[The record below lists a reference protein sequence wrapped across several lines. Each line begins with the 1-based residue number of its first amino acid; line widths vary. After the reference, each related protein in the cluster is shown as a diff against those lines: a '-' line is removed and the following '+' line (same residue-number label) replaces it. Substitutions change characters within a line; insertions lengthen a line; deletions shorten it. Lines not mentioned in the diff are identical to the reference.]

1 MQPISIVSRSL
12 CRRRI
17 WTMSQPPAR
26 LYSAA
31 ASSGNAAQPN
41 QTHNGN
47 TQGHNGDRKSH
58 GPGDQHRGP
67 HDTSRQHQ
75 NLDHGHSTR
84 RRSPSPSH
92 VPQTASPE
100 SSVYVLTLLTD
111 AKHHQTLTNT
121 RKRYF
126 PPRLNKLDAHITLF
140 HALPGSKL
148 EENIKPVLREVA
160 QKESPFPILAAKPFR
175 LNKGI
180 AIGVP
185 KSQGGDDAR
194 RVHAQLKQAWTG
206 FLSQQDAGGFAA
218 HYTIMN
224 KVDDQKEVQHAFE
237 EVEGQWSGCKGTV
250 QGLSLFRYD
259 RGHWVHAEDF
269 KFASKG

>member
-1 MQPISIVSRSL
+1 
-12 CRRRI
+12 
-17 WTMSQPPAR
+17 MSQPSLR
-26 LYSAA
+26 LYSAV
-31 ASSGNAAQPN
+31 ASSAGSTPPN
-41 QTHNGN
+41 QPQNGN
-47 TQGHNGDRKSH
+47 NHRPSGDTRSPASTNQQRTPKEKSPYQHNSSH
-58 GPGDQHRGP
+58 GPTTRG
-67 HDTSRQHQ
+67 
-75 NLDHGHSTR
+75 
-84 RRSPSPSH
+84 RSPSPSH

-100 SSVYVLTLLTD
+100 ASVYVLTLLTD
-111 AKHHQTLTNT
+111 AKHHQTLTSM

-148 EENIKPVLREVA
+148 DEAIKPTLRDVS
-160 QKESPFPILAAKPFR
+160 QKTPPFSILAAKPFR

-180 AIGVP
+180 AIGIP

-194 RVHAQLKQAWTG
+194 KVHAQLKEAWVD

-224 KVDDQKEVQHAFE
+224 KVDDQKEVQRAFE
-237 EVEGQWSGCKGTV
+237 EVDGQWTGCQGTV

-259 RGHWVHAEDF
+259 TGHWVHAENF
-269 KFASKG
+269 HFTGK